1 MSPSDF
7 HDTCSHSAKDVKQ
20 EAAGR
25 WQEILPTAGLP
36 YDLLDG
42 RGHPCPNCGGTDR
55 FSAFPDFE
63 QTGGVICRHCFKE
76 KNGDGLAAVQWIRD
90 CTFPEAVAWTARY
103 LGLESP
109 SKPSQPDIVA
119 EVARA
124 KRMPLGSFLKFG
136 AAATTRGRKR
146 VARVPVYDEK
156 GEIHSYFDLTPKD
169 KGRFKHGKGS
179 SGLFFPGRLPQ
190 DGEIWLIVEGVKDA
204 AALIGLGYNAV
215 GLPQSEMAAKFAR
228 LFAGCD
234 VVIVS
239 DLDVPGTRGANRTAG
254 RLAEL
259 ATSVRMARLPGEI
272 VPTGGDDVRDVIARS
287 GEQSVRDSI
296 ELATDWQPTNT
307 VAGDERPLVILTDDE
322 ASVAEE
328 VLKHLADFVWD
339 TSAASHE
346 SNERFRI
353 YQRGDELF
361 QIVCDDSPFK
371 SGITLP
377 EAAPRIRP
385 LPRALVRERI
395 TQAVRLVKEELRKEG
410 ESILVPKTPPEWLV
424 LAIHQRGQFTGVRR
438 LAGIVRTP
446 TLRPDGTV
454 FQERG
459 YDPETGLVL
468 HPDCSF
474 AEVPN
479 EPTRDEAITA
489 VQELVEIVADFPF
502 ESEAHR
508 SIWLGATL
516 TMLARP
522 AVNGPCPLFAF
533 DANTRGAGKS
543 LLADVASI
551 LATGRP
557 MARTAWAGNDKETQ
571 KSITAIALEAWP
583 AVLFDNVATVLG
595 SPSFEA
601 ALTGTTWQGRILGES
616 RTTGLLPLTTVWLAS
631 GNNLQ
636 LSGDM
641 ARRTLMCRLESLEE
655 HPEDRKDI
663 RHPDLKS
670 YVRRERARLA
680 VCGLTIL
687 RGYFAAGCP
696 DMGIPAWGSFEAW
709 SNLIRQ
715 ALVWAGQADPWQ
727 TRDAMRDVDQSAEII
742 RLLHAG
748 IEQADVEG
756 SGVTSA
762 DIARL
767 LDSPVSEDKI
777 DAWSTLRVAIEE
789 LCDGRKITS
798 QRIGCGLR
806 KFKGRVSG
814 GKRLNSRPGHGGVK
828 LWFIEAV
835 EKVPT
840 GGDGGDGG
848 DEINHSGKKSEEHS
862 YVF

>member
-1 MSPSDF
+1 MTPSK
-7 HDTCSHSAKDVKQ
+7 TQGTRPVSIEDVKRKATGRWK
-20 EAAGR
+20 EILVAAGIPV
-25 WQEILPTAGLP
+25 E
-36 YDLLDG
+36 LLDG
-42 RGHPCPNCGGTDR
+42 KHHPCPRCPEPGKDR
-55 FSAFPDFE
+55 FRLIDRERGAVFCN
-63 QTGGVICRHCFKE
+63 QCFKE
-76 KNGDGLAAVQWIRD
+76 KNGDGLAAVHWIRD
-90 CTFPEAVAWTARY
+90 CSFPEALAWTAQY
-103 LGLESP
+103 LGLESSNEP
-109 SKPSQPDIVA
+109 SRLDIVA

-124 KRMPLGSFLKFG
+124 KRMPPESFLQFG
-136 AAATTRGRKR
+136 AKAAKRGQKR
-146 VARVPVYDEK
+146 VARVPVYNEK

-169 KGRFKHGKGS
+169 KGWFKRGKGS

-190 DGEIWLIVEGVKDA
+190 ASEMWLIVEGVKDA
-204 AALIGLGYNAV
+204 AALTGLGYNVA

-234 VVIVS
+234 VVVVA
-239 DLDVPGTRGANRTAG
+239 DLDVPGAHGANRTAS
-254 RLAEL
+254 RLAEV

-272 VPTGGDDVRDVIARS
+272 VSTGGDDVRDVLARS
-287 GEQSVRDSI
+287 GEQSVRDAI
-296 ELATDWQPTNT
+296 EQATVWQPTNSES
-307 VAGDERPLVILTDDE
+307 GDERPLVILTDDE

-328 VLKHLADFVWD
+328 VLKHLADFAWE

-395 TQAVRLVKEELRKEG
+395 TQAVRLVKEELRKDG

-424 LAIHQRGQFTGVRR
+424 LAIHQRGQFAGVRR

-468 HPDCSF
+468 HPDCDF
-474 AEVPN
+474 AEVPG
-479 EPTRDEAITA
+479 EPTQDEAINA
-489 VQELVEIVADFPF
+489 VKKLVEIVNDFPF
-502 ESEAHR
+502 ETEAHR
-508 SIWLGATL
+508 SIWLATVL

-522 AVNGPCPLFAF
+522 AINGPCPLFAF

-551 LATGRP
+551 VATGSP
-557 MARTAWAGNDKETQ
+557 MARMAWSRCDEETR
-571 KSITAIALEAWP
+571 KAITAVALEACP
-583 AVLFDNVATVLG
+583 AVLFDNVAIEFG
-595 SPSFEA
+595 SSA
-601 ALTGTTWQGRILGES
+601 LDMALTGTEWTGRVLGES
-616 RTTGLLPLTTVWLAS
+616 RTTGILPLTTIWMAT

-636 LSGDM
+636 LGGDM
-641 ARRTLMCRLESLEE
+641 ARRTLMCRLESPEE
-655 HPEDRKDI
+655 HPEDRKDL
-663 RHPDLKS
+663 HHLDLKA

-680 VCGLTIL
+680 VSGLTIL
-687 RGYFAAGCP
+687 RAYFAAGCP
-696 DMGIPAWGSFEAW
+696 DMQIPAWGSFEAW

-727 TRDAMRDVDQSAEII
+727 TRDAMRDVDQSAEIL

-756 SGVTSA
+756 NGVTAA
-762 DIARL
+762 DIVRL
-767 LDSPVSEDKI
+767 LDAQVGEDKV
-777 DAWSTLRVAIEE
+777 DAWLTLRIAIEE

-798 QRIGCGLR
+798 QKVGCGLR
-806 KFKGRVSG
+806 KFRGRVSA

-828 LWFIEAV
+828 LWFIEVVGTAS
-835 EKVPT
+835 T
-840 GGDGGDGG
+840 GEDGCDGG
-848 DEINHSGKKSEEHS
+848 DEINHPGEKSKEHN